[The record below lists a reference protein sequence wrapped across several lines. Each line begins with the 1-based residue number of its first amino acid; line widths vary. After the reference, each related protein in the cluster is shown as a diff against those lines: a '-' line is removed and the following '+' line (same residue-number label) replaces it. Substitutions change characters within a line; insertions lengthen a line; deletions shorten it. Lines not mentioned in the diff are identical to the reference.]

1 MDEENENRKV
11 LVVESSGRW
20 QGCQDGESQGRMRD
34 KVGEEYSSQEL
45 IGIAARALVKH
56 TKRLS
61 VKGDQGNVDVQRCG
75 RSAEDQVQNVSSH
88 VCWRA
93 VVKGQV
99 ERERG
104 GKRIVVCLKGG

>member
-56 TKRLS
+56 TK
-61 VKGDQGNVDVQRCG
+61 
-75 RSAEDQVQNVSSH
+75 
-88 VCWRA
+88 
-93 VVKGQV
+93 
-99 ERERG
+99 
-104 GKRIVVCLKGG
+104 